1 MLKDVIFSTQVADEV
16 RNDARSFLP
25 LTCPFLGQQK
35 PGRGLTADFRTKI
48 RLDVVVTLTI

>member
-1 MLKDVIFSTQVADEV
+1 MLKDVIFTTQVADEV

-35 PGRGLTADFRTKI
+35 PGRGLTADFRKNPP
-48 RLDVVVTLTI
+48 